1 LAAVLKVPAVFYR
14 YYCQKSDEIFV
25 LILKGKTMRSVKGF
39 TLVELMIVV
48 LILGALAAIAIPR
61 IMGGAQTARISACS
75 TNIDMMNSQIELYY
89 ANEGAWPTQ
98 LTDVTNDPNYF
109 PEGTPLC
116 PFGTT
121 YTYNGTTNRVNAHS
135 H

>member
-1 LAAVLKVPAVFYR
+1 
-14 YYCQKSDEIFV
+14 
-25 LILKGKTMRSVKGF
+25 MRSKKGF

-75 TNIDMMNSQIELYY
+75 TNIDLLNSQIELYN
-89 ANEGAWPTQ
+89 ANKGLWPAA
-98 LTDVTNDPNYF
+98 LTDVTSDPNYF
-109 PEGTPLC
+109 PDGAPVC
-116 PFGTT
+116 PFGTA
-121 YTYNGTTNRVNAHS
+121 YNYNAITHRVDAHS

>member
-1 LAAVLKVPAVFYR
+1 
-14 YYCQKSDEIFV
+14 
-25 LILKGKTMRSVKGF
+25 MRSEKGF

-75 TNIDMMNSQIELYY
+75 TNIDMLNSQIELFN
-89 ANEGAWPTQ
+89 ANTGAWPTA
-98 LTDVTNDPNYF
+98 LTDVTTDPNYF
-109 PEGTPLC
+109 PDGAPACPLS
-116 PFGTT
+116 TT
-121 YTYNGTTNRVNAHS
+121 YIYNSDNRVDAHT

>member
-1 LAAVLKVPAVFYR
+1 M
-14 YYCQKSDEIFV
+14 
-25 LILKGKTMRSVKGF
+25 MRSEKGF

-75 TNIDMMNSQIELYY
+75 TNIDMLNSQIELYN
-89 ANEGAWPTQ
+89 ANEGSWPVSLAA
-98 LTDVTNDPNYF
+98 LTSDPNYF
-109 PEGTPLC
+109 PDAAPTCPLGTA
-116 PFGTT
+116 
-121 YTYNGTTNRVNAHS
+121 YNYNANNRIDAHS